1 MILAN
6 LMFQKKIPYH
16 HVSQGMTALPKMVP
30 VQQVLIQTISSKMLK
45 DHGTIVNFRLLI
57 NPQSS
62 S

>member
-6 LMFQKKIPYH
+6 LMFQKNPY

-30 VQQVLIQTISSKMLK
+30 TQQVLIQTISSKMLK
-45 DHGTIVNFRLLI
+45 NHGTIVNFRLLI